1 MGSVVAV
8 HGSTFLDARSG
19 RTPRF
24 AAIPEGQG
32 KTGTSALNHRQKET
46 PRQEQEEIESKWLLR
61 LAVAFVELASLAIS
75 QGRIGRAQMPH

>member
-8 HGSTFLDARSG
+8 HRSSFLDARSG
-19 RTPRF
+19 LTPRF

-46 PRQEQEEIESKWLLR
+46 PRQEQEEIESKWLLH
-61 LAVAFVELASLAIS
+61 LAVVFVELASLAIS

>member
-1 MGSVVAV
+1 MGSVVAA
-8 HGSTFLDARSG
+8 HGSISLDALSR

-32 KTGTSALNHRQKET
+32 KTGTSVLNHRQKET
-46 PRQEQEEIESKWLLR
+46 PPPRAGGEERKWLLR
-61 LAVAFVELASLAIS
+61 SAVVFVELASLAIS